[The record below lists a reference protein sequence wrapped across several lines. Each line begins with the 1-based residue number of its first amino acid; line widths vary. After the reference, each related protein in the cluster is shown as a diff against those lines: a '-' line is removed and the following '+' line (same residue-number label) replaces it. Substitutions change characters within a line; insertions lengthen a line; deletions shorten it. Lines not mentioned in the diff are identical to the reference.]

1 MPGLY
6 GQGGSCRIQWFSHN
20 GQETACWMGLL
31 SCVFFYTF
39 QLADSST
46 PPLRARH
53 LILPDMSSTACLVQV
68 SSLTISAT
76 TFLSRLHLHQKLHQH
91 THVGILDNSW
101 YDLVC
106 AVLFLENACKCLI
119 ILDNS
124 QLLSESRQWSRWIS
138 KKPINKGFSGN
149 WKPRKNHFTTV
160 LPLFLVFSR

>member
-46 PPLRARH
+46 PLRARH

-106 AVLFLENACKCLI
+106 AVLFLENARKCLI

-124 QLLSESRQWSRWIS
+124 RLLSESPQWSHYRTTS
-138 KKPINKGFSGN
+138 KKKPVFMRVSGLSKLNK
-149 WKPRKNHFTTV
+149 FTSLHQIYTN
-160 LPLFLVFSR
+160 RC